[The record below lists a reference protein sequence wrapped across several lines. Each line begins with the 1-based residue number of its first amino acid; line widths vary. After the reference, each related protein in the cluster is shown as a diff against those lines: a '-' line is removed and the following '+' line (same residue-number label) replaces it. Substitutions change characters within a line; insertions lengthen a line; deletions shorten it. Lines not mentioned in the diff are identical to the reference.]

1 MNSERTIRKPAPVNL
16 WAEDVV
22 YPTYPA
28 YPPDP
33 NPMFLEKRV
42 YQGSSGSV
50 YPNPF
55 TDRISD
61 ERVDRS
67 YRGVFLE
74 NEYIKV
80 MALPELGGRI
90 HLGLDKSN
98 GYDFFYHNRVIK
110 PQLVGLYG
118 SWISG
123 GVEFNWP
130 QHHRPTTFEPVDY
143 ALEEHPDGS
152 KTVWLGEIEPMN
164 HMKGMHGVTLH
175 PGKSLVEVRVRL
187 FNRTPLPQTFL
198 WWANLAVHVNEQYQS
213 VFPPDVTMVA
223 DHAKRATSKFPIA
236 DGFYYDVDYTAGVD
250 ISWWKNIPVPTSYM
264 VLHSEYDFLAGYDHG
279 RQAGVV
285 HIANRHISPG
295 KKMWTWGAGEFGARW
310 YRHLTDDDG
319 PYIELMS
326 GVYTDNQPDFA
337 WLQPYE
343 TKTFSQYWY
352 PLQKIG
358 AIKNANLDAAVNL
371 TVEAGEAV
379 ISLNASTRF
388 DGAQVVLRDN
398 QRLIFEQRLD
408 LAPGTPY
415 VQRVALP
422 AEADPATLNVTLIS
436 AEGRELIAYDL
447 YRPDTGFHADPATA
461 APPPAAIAT
470 TEELY
475 LTGLHLEQYRHA
487 TRHPEAYYE
496 AAIQRDPFDARNRNA
511 LGLLHLRRGN
521 FAQAAE
527 HFRQAI
533 TRLIIKN
540 PNPYD
545 GEPYYN
551 LGVALR
557 FLGQFEAAY
566 TAFYKAAWNYAWQA
580 PAYFALA
587 ELDCRGGD
595 WAQALAQVNRSLDT
609 NVLNLKARNLKTALL
624 RRMGRL
630 AEAEAVAEETTALDR
645 LDYFSRNELILLNQ
659 MQNKNELAQTRLADL
674 RELMRDNPHSHLDLA
689 IDYGNAGLFAEAVE
703 VLQRVGDGDNA
714 YPLVLYYLG
723 YFARQQG
730 QADATTAYFRR
741 AAALSPDYCFPNRLD
756 SIPVLQQAISDNPGD
771 ARARYYL
778 GNLLYDKKQHQEAIK
793 LWEQARDLDGTF
805 SIVHRNLA
813 LAYFNIKKDAAAAKS
828 AFEKAFA
835 VNPTDARLLYELDQL
850 DKRLNTDPAARLA
863 RLEAQRALVDRRDD
877 LTLELAALYNQHNR
891 PDDALRLL
899 QNRIFH
905 PWEGGEGKVAEQYVQ
920 AHLTRG
926 RAALQAGNLAV
937 ALAEFIATL
946 SYPENLG
953 EGVHEVFTK
962 QADLFYAIGVVYEQM
977 GNRDEA
983 TQFFQKTIAERN
995 KGSAMNYY
1003 QGLALE
1009 RLGRSAE
1016 ARQAFEEMV
1025 KAGQAQ
1031 LQTTVTIDYFATSLP
1046 TFLILEDDL
1055 PKRNEIDCRFCLGLG
1070 WLGQENVE
1078 AARREFERVLALDVN
1093 HLPAQTH
1100 LTVITAGALMDSTL
1114 LPVGINL

>member
-1 MNSERTIRKPAPVNL
+1 MNSKKITRKPAPVNL

-80 MALPELGGRI
+80 MTLPELGGRI

-130 QHHRPTTFEPVDY
+130 QHHRPTTFGPVDCV
-143 ALEEHPDGS
+143 LEEHPDGS

-164 HMKGMHGVTLH
+164 RMKGMHGVTLH

-198 WWANLAVHVNEQYQS
+198 WWANLAVHVNEQYQA

-279 RQAGVV
+279 QQAGVV

-326 GVYTDNQPDFA
+326 GIYTDNQPDFA

-379 ISLNASTRF
+379 IGLNASTRF
-388 DGAQVVLRDN
+388 AGAQVVLRDN
-398 QRLIFEQRLD
+398 QGLIFEQRLD
-408 LAPGTPY
+408 LAPDAPY
-415 VQRVALP
+415 LQRVALP
-422 AEADPATLNVTLIS
+422 AEADPATLNVTLLS
-436 AEGRELIAYDL
+436 AEGRELIAYNL

-461 APPPAAIAT
+461 APPSTAIPT

-521 FAQAAE
+521 FVQAVE

-533 TRLIIKN
+533 TRLTIKN

-566 TAFYKAAWNYAWQA
+566 NAFYKAAWNYAWQT

-587 ELDCRGGD
+587 ELDCRAGD
-595 WAQALAQVNRSLDT
+595 WTQALAQVNRSLDT
-609 NVLNLKARNLKTALL
+609 NALNLKARNLKTALL
-624 RRMGRL
+624 RYMGRL
-630 AEAEAVAEETTALDR
+630 AEAEAVAEETTVLDR
-645 LDYFSRNELILLNQ
+645 LDYFSRNELVLLNQ
-659 MQNKNELAQTRLADL
+659 IQNKIELAQTRLADL
-674 RELMRDNPHSHLDLA
+674 RGLMRDNPHSHLDLA
-689 IDYGNAGLFAEAVE
+689 LDYGNAGLFAEAVE
-703 VLQRVGDGDNA
+703 VLQRVGDSDNT

-723 YFARQQG
+723 YFVRQQG
-730 QADATTAYFRR
+730 QADAAAAYFRQ
-741 AAALSPDYCFPNRLD
+741 AAALPPDYCFPNRLD
-756 SIPVLQQAISDNPGD
+756 SIPVLRQAILTHPTD

-778 GNLLYDKKQHQEAIK
+778 GNLLYDKKQHQEAIR
-793 LWEQARDLDGTF
+793 LWEQARDLDDTF
-805 SIVHRNLA
+805 SVVHRNLA
-813 LAYFNIKKDAAAAKS
+813 LAYFNIKKDAEAAKS
-828 AFEKAFA
+828 SFEAAFA
-835 VNPTDARLLYELDQL
+835 ANPADARLLYELDQL
-850 DKRLNTDPAARLA
+850 DKRLNADPAARLA
-863 RLEAQRALVDRRDD
+863 RLEAYRPLVDRRDD
-877 LTLELAALYNQHNR
+877 LTVELAALYNQHNR
-891 PDDALRLL
+891 PDDALLLL
-899 QNRIFH
+899 QNCIFH
-905 PWEGGEGKVAEQYVQ
+905 PWEGGEGKVAEQFVQ
-920 AHLTRG
+920 AHLIRG
-926 RAALQAGNLAV
+926 RAALQAGHLAA
-937 ALAEFIATL
+937 ALAEFTAVL

-962 QADLFYAIGVVYEQM
+962 QADLFYAIGVVYEKM
-977 GNRDEA
+977 GSQDEA
-983 TQFFQKTIAERN
+983 VRFFQKAIAERN
-995 KGSAMNYY
+995 KGSALNYY

-1009 RLGRSAE
+1009 RLGRLAE
-1016 ARQAFEEMV
+1016 ARQMFAEMV

-1031 LQTTVTIDYFATSLP
+1031 LQTTATIDYFATSLP

-1055 PKRNEIDCRFCLGLG
+1055 QKRNEIDCRYRIGLGQLGLG
-1070 WLGQENVE
+1070 NTQVARQEL
-1078 AARREFERVLALDVN
+1078 ERVLALDIS
-1093 HLPAQTH
+1093 HLVAQIH
-1100 LTVITAGALMDSTL
+1100 LMAIKAGRFVDPTL
-1114 LPVGINL
+1114 LPYSK

>member
-1 MNSERTIRKPAPVNL
+1 MSNRIQPSNSTVQLWEEPVI
-16 WAEDVV
+16 

-61 ERVDRS
+61 ERIERS
-67 YRGVFLE
+67 YRGIFLE

-80 MALPELGGRI
+80 MVLSEIGGRI
-90 HLGLDKSN
+90 HRGLDKSN

-130 QHHRPTTFEPVDY
+130 QHHRPTTFEPVDWV
-143 ALEEHPDGS
+143 LEEHPDGC

-164 HMKGMHGVTLH
+164 RMKGMHGVTLH

-198 WWANLAVHVNEQYQS
+198 WWANLAVHVNDQYQA
-213 VFPPDVTMVA
+213 VFPPDVTLVA

-285 HIANRHISPG
+285 HVANRHISPG

-310 YRHLTDDDG
+310 YRHLTDSDG

-343 TKTFSQYWY
+343 TKTFSQVWY

-358 AIKNANLDAAVNL
+358 AIKNASRDAAVNL
-371 TVEAGEAV
+371 TVEAGEA
-379 ISLNASTRF
+379 IIGLNTSARF
-388 DGAQVVLRDN
+388 EAAQVVLRDN
-398 QRLIFEQRLD
+398 QGLVFEQRLD
-408 LAPGTPY
+408 IAPDAPY
-415 VQRVALP
+415 VQRVTLP
-422 AEADPATLNVTLIS
+422 AEADPSTLNVALIS
-436 AEGRELIAYDL
+436 AAGRELISYGL
-447 YRPDTGFHADPATA
+447 YRPGSRFHAEPATA

-470 TEELY
+470 SEELY

-487 TRHPEAYYE
+487 TRQPEVYYE
-496 AAIQRDPFDARNRNA
+496 AALQRDPLDARNNNA

-521 FAQAAE
+521 FTRAVE

-533 TRLIIKN
+533 ARLTIKN

-566 TAFYKAAWNYAWQA
+566 NAFYKAAWNYAWQA

-587 ELDCRGGD
+587 ELDCRAGD
-595 WAQALAQVNRSLDT
+595 WPQALAQVNRSLDT
-609 NVLNLKARNLKTALL
+609 NALNLKARHLKTALL
-624 RRMGRL
+624 RKMGRL
-630 AEAEAVAEETTALDR
+630 AEAEALVEETVALDR
-645 LDYFSRNELILLNQ
+645 LDWSSRNELILLN
-659 MQNKNELAQTRLADL
+659 EVRGETEIAQTRLAEL
-674 RELMRDNPHSHLDLA
+674 RQLMRGNPQSHLDLA
-689 IDYGNAGLFAEAVE
+689 LDYGNAGLFAEAIE
-703 VLQRVGDGDNA
+703 VLQRVVDGENT

-723 YFARQQG
+723 YFAHQQG
-730 QADATTAYFRR
+730 HAEAAAAYFLR
-741 AAALSPDYCFPNRLD
+741 AAALPPDYCFPNRLD
-756 SIPVLQQAISDNPGD
+756 SIEVLRQAILHNSSD
-771 ARARYYL
+771 AHACYYL
-778 GNLLYDKKQHQEAIK
+778 GNLLYDKKQHEEAIK
-793 LWEQARDLDGTF
+793 LWAQSRAVDDTF

-813 LAYFNIKKDAAAAKS
+813 LAYFNIKKDAEAARS
-828 AFEKAFA
+828 SFEAA
-835 VNPTDARLLYELDQL
+835 LAANPSDARLLYELDQL
-850 DKRLNTDPAARLA
+850 DKRLNLNPAARLA
-863 RLEAQRALVDRRDD
+863 RLEAHRPLVDRRDD
-877 LTLELAALYNQHNR
+877 LTVELAALYNQHNR
-891 PDDALRLL
+891 ADDALLLL

-920 AHLTRG
+920 AHLSRG
-926 RAALQAGNLAV
+926 RAALQAGNLAA
-937 ALAEFIATL
+937 ALAEFSATL

-962 QADLFYAIGVVYEQM
+962 QANLFYAIGVVYEKM
-977 GNRDEA
+977 NNLSEA
-983 TQFFQKTIAERN
+983 ANFFRKTIAERN
-995 KGSAMNYY
+995 IRSAMNYY

-1009 RLGRSAE
+1009 RLGHLNE
-1016 ARQAFEEMV
+1016 AKQIFEEMV
-1025 KAGQAQ
+1025 AAGQAQ
-1031 LQTTVTIDYFATSLP
+1031 LQTTATIDYFATSLP

-1055 PKRNEIDCRFCLGLG
+1055 QKRNEIDCRYRIGLG
-1070 WLGQENVE
+1070 QLGQGNRE
-1078 AARREFERVLALDVN
+1078 AARREFERVLALDIN
-1093 HLPAQTH
+1093 HLAAQTY
-1100 LTVITAGALMDSTL
+1100 LAAIEAGAPADYTL
-1114 LPVGINL
+1114 